1 MRRAFIGLVLAACVL
16 GGSVARAEL
25 KGEVIFRDTF
35 YGALTGAIVGG
46 ALLVFTDEP
55 QDHLNFVAYG
65 AASGAIVGALFGAYE
80 STTAVA
86 EFRDGNLYL
95 ALPTVRTRRVGG
107 GIQAEADILRV
118 PF

>member
-1 MRRAFIGLVLAACVL
+1 MRKAFIGLVLAVCVL
-16 GGSVARAEL
+16 AGSAARAEL

-65 AASGAIVGALFGAYE
+65 AASGAIIGALFGAYE
-80 STTAVA
+80 STAVA
-86 EFRDGNLYL
+86 EYRDGNLYL
-95 ALPTVRTRRVGG
+95 ALPTVRTRRVAGG
-107 GIQAEADILRV
+107 VEAEADLLRV